1 MELARQLK
9 VKREECGLS
18 QDEVAK
24 AIFVSRQTVSNWEND
39 KTYPDVQSLLLLSKL
54 FGVSI
59 DELIKGDAVAM
70 QQAIKEDSRK
80 MRLLSYGMIGFSV
93 LAFLFL
99 LMFSLV
105 WQEPSGFARMSKG
118 NIAGAATFIVLY
130 AIGFGMAIAIDRLK
144 KKHDIVTYRE
154 IDRFL
159 KGELEDEPDSQG
171 FARRHPALGMM
182 VKLLGGAVIGLML
195 AGLLLVLEG
204 LRSGQCDL
212 FIANNAMG
220 YTYSTSMDDIKVAG
234 APADVTGDYPCCRQ
248 NCSDDA
254 YHNKFQSLV
263 DFEVALIR
271 GYDYYLNNKEDVIK
285 RMVDYSAQ
293 TPEYVEAALYG
304 TDSYRNMMDLSP
316 DPHTNEIVD
325 YYKAML
331 SIGEIEGDENAM
343 DQYATSEV
351 YKRAL
356 DRLVSQ
362 YPDNQTYQKLAADFA
377 IYNG

>member
-1 MELARQLK
+1 MELSRQLRM
-9 VKREECGLS
+9 KREEHGLS

-24 AIFVSRQTVSNWEND
+24 TIFVSRQTISNWEND
-39 KTYPDVQSLLLLSKL
+39 RTYPDVQSLLLLSKL
-54 FGVSI
+54 FGISI

-99 LMFSLV
+99 LVFSLV

-159 KGELEDEPDSQG
+159 KGELDGETDSQG
-171 FARRHPALGMM
+171 LARRHPALGVM

-204 LRSGQCDL
+204 C
-212 FIANNAMG
+212 
-220 YTYSTSMDDIKVAG
+220 
-234 APADVTGDYPCCRQ
+234 
-248 NCSDDA
+248 
-254 YHNKFQSLV
+254 
-263 DFEVALIR
+263 
-271 GYDYYLNNKEDVIK
+271 
-285 RMVDYSAQ
+285 
-293 TPEYVEAALYG
+293 
-304 TDSYRNMMDLSP
+304 
-316 DPHTNEIVD
+316 
-325 YYKAML
+325 
-331 SIGEIEGDENAM
+331 
-343 DQYATSEV
+343 
-351 YKRAL
+351 
-356 DRLVSQ
+356 
-362 YPDNQTYQKLAADFA
+362 
-377 IYNG
+377 

>member
-9 VKREECGLS
+9 AKREEHGLS

-39 KTYPDVQSLLLLSKL
+39 KTYPDVQSLLLLSQL

-70 QQAIKEDSRK
+70 QQAIEEDSRK
-80 MRLLSYGMIGFSV
+80 MRLLSIGMLAFSG

-99 LMFSLV
+99 LVFSLV

-118 NIAGAATFIVLY
+118 NIAGAATFVVLY

-159 KGELEDEPDSQG
+159 KGEFDGEPDSQG
-171 FARRHPALGMM
+171 LARRHPALGVM

-204 LRSGQCDL
+204 C
-212 FIANNAMG
+212 
-220 YTYSTSMDDIKVAG
+220 
-234 APADVTGDYPCCRQ
+234 
-248 NCSDDA
+248 
-254 YHNKFQSLV
+254 
-263 DFEVALIR
+263 
-271 GYDYYLNNKEDVIK
+271 
-285 RMVDYSAQ
+285 
-293 TPEYVEAALYG
+293 
-304 TDSYRNMMDLSP
+304 
-316 DPHTNEIVD
+316 
-325 YYKAML
+325 
-331 SIGEIEGDENAM
+331 
-343 DQYATSEV
+343 
-351 YKRAL
+351 
-356 DRLVSQ
+356 
-362 YPDNQTYQKLAADFA
+362 
-377 IYNG
+377 